1 MTASDRDLVTLVYVN
16 MGKSI
21 EAYQRQI
28 MPGPSRFDAYVEA
41 LLKNDRRGMDA
52 ALTDEEAAG
61 LRLFIGRAQCINCHN
76 GPLFTNNEFHNTGVP
91 AAQGLPADDGRAT
104 GVTQVLEDEFN
115 CLSQWSDAEES
126 ECAELRFVTATGEQL
141 QGAFK
146 VPTLRNVAEAAPYM
160 HAGQYATLAEVLEHY
175 RHPPIAPVGNTE
187 LEPPGLTAK
196 ELTQL
201 EAFLRSLSGPLNV
214 KPELLAAPQAD

>member
-1 MTASDRDLVTLVYVN
+1 
-16 MGKSI
+16 
-21 EAYQRQI
+21 
-28 MPGPSRFDAYVEA
+28 
-41 LLKNDRRGMDA
+41 
-52 ALTDEEAAG
+52 
-61 LRLFIGRAQCINCHN
+61 
-76 GPLFTNNEFHNTGVP
+76 
-91 AAQGLPADDGRAT
+91 
-104 GVTQVLEDEFN
+104 VLEDEFN

-160 HAGQYATLAEVLEHY
+160 HAGQYATLAEALQHY
-175 RHPPIAPVGNTE
+175 RHPPIAPIGHSE
-187 LEPPGLTAK
+187 IEPPGLAAK

-214 KPELLAAPQAD
+214 APELLSAPQ

>member
-1 MTASDRDLVTLVYVN
+1 
-16 MGKSI
+16 
-21 EAYQRQI
+21 
-28 MPGPSRFDAYVEA
+28 
-41 LLKNDRRGMDA
+41 
-52 ALTDEEAAG
+52 
-61 LRLFIGRAQCINCHN
+61 
-76 GPLFTNNEFHNTGVP
+76 
-91 AAQGLPADDGRAT
+91 
-104 GVTQVLEDEFN
+104 VTQVLEDEFN

-126 ECAELRFVTATGEQL
+126 DCAELRFVTATGEQL

-160 HAGQYATLAEVLEHY
+160 HAGQYATLAEVLQHY
-175 RHPPIAPVGNTE
+175 RHPPIAPIGHTE

-214 KPELLAAPQAD
+214 TAELLRAP